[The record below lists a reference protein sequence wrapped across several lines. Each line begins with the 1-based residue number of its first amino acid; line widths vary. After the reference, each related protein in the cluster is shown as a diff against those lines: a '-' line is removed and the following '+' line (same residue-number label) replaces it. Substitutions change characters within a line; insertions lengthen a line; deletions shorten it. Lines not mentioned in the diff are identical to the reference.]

1 MICLIGIGGVSGSL
15 DLYAITGNQ
24 APSLREGWD
33 GSIKDMETIILSNGV
48 EMPLLGY
55 GVYLVSPEECERC
68 VLDAISTGYR
78 LIDTAQ
84 AYYNEEGVGEATT
97 KCGVPRSDLFIVTK
111 VWITNTGEDN
121 AARSIDES
129 LRKLRTDYI
138 DLLLIHQPYGDVYG
152 SWRAM
157 EKAYRDGKARAIGV
171 SNFQKGRFYDFAYH
185 ADVKPMVNQLQ
196 CNTAMQQN
204 GMQPYLAE
212 YGTKMMAWGP
222 LGGQGSDAIFSN
234 ETLKSIGLKYGK
246 TASQVAL
253 RWLTQR
259 GIVAIPKSTHRER
272 MTENL
277 DIFDFSLAD
286 CDMSAIARL
295 NMHDE
300 GAVNFNDPTFI
311 KMLLDTYK

>member
-1 MICLIGIGGVSGSL
+1 
-15 DLYAITGNQ
+15 
-24 APSLREGWD
+24 
-33 GSIKDMETIILSNGV
+33 METIILSNGV

-84 AYYNEEGVGEATT
+84 AYYNEEGVGEAIT

-111 VWITNTGEDN
+111 VWITNAGEAK